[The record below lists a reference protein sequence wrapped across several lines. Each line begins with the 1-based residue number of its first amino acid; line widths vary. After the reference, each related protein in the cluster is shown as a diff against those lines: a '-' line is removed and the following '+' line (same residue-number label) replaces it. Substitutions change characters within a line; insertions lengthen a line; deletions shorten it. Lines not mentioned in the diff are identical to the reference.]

1 MHAYNL
7 YSMQGKRR
15 LWIVWIAHQKIYQSV
30 SSKIMWRFQTPLGAE
45 CCKPSHNFWHPFPY
59 IKQFPCSML
68 SSYIL
73 ISNLNNL
80 RNRIPTLYIYHIFAL
95 LSFYHRQL
103 QLFLKQTIFCYSR
116 QFLCNGLYIFCI
128 ESYIT
133 KSRSSSGHVHFLYI
147 RALVLL
153 KWRSFMLC
161 FNSKAKNLP
170 YWFKSLVKLDSYFQ
184 LTFRISGSWISTV

>member
-1 MHAYNL
+1 MTKLQTNTIQHACWQFIL
-7 YSMQGKRR
+7 HAREATSMDCMDCSS
-15 LWIVWIAHQKIYQSV
+15 KIYQSV

-80 RNRIPTLYIYHIFAL
+80 RNRIPTLYIYHTFAL

-103 QLFLKQTIFCYSR
+103 QLFWNRLYSVTVANSFVTGYIYSVLKAISQNHGA
-116 QFLCNGLYIFCI
+116 QAGMYI
-128 ESYIT
+128 SYI
-133 KSRSSSGHVHFLYI
+133 SE
-147 RALVLL
+147 LL
-153 KWRSFMLC
+153 
-161 FNSKAKNLP
+161 
-170 YWFKSLVKLDSYFQ
+170 
-184 LTFRISGSWISTV
+184 